1 MSEFVLLS
9 TDFSIL
15 VWCNI
20 LFLLNCKYVSLDSIH
35 IESIRS
41 SDYDII
47 ELEVPLINSQTM
59 CTVLTVFNADLQI
72 LMLFY
77 FLDVHILKDHGQS
90 IQIISTLSQ
99 FFHLSIQCKSFK
111 KKLIS

>member
-1 MSEFVLLS
+1 MFTRLSEFVLLS

-35 IESIRS
+35 AESIRS
-41 SDYDII
+41 SDCDII
-47 ELEVPLINSQTM
+47 QLEVLPINSQKM
-59 CTVLTVFNADLQI
+59 CTVLNVFNVDLQI

-77 FLDVHILKDHGQS
+77 FLD
-90 IQIISTLSQ
+90 T
-99 FFHLSIQCKSFK
+99 F
-111 KKLIS
+111 